1 MTIGFDAIESAA
13 ERVEGLVHRT
23 PVMTSAQLD
32 ELTGAEL
39 YFKCENLQKVGAF
52 KARGAVNAVFSLDE
66 ATLSK
71 GVATHSSGNHGAA
84 LARAAKL
91 KETAAYIVV
100 PNDAKQ
106 AKQDAIRGYGGEV
119 IPCEPNLEAR
129 EAKLAEVLERTG
141 ATFVHPYNDPDIIAG
156 QGTAVLELVNQ
167 VSNLEL
173 IVTPV
178 GGGGL
183 LAGGSIVAARHKIA
197 IFGAEP
203 EGAADAHRSLATG
216 DLVTSH
222 VPDTICDGLLT
233 TLGQL
238 NFDIIRDK
246 ISGIL
251 LVSDAQVIEAMA
263 LIWTRLKMVIE
274 PSSAV
279 TLAAVIRN
287 PDLFAGKR
295 VGLILTGGNV
305 DLASLPF

>member
-1 MTIGFDAIESAA
+1 MTIEFNAIESAA
-13 ERVEGLVHRT
+13 ERIKGLVHRT
-23 PVMTSAQLD
+23 PVMTSVQID

-52 KARGAVNAVFSLDE
+52 KARGAVNAVFSL
-66 ATLSK
+66 ATLNQ
-71 GVATHSSGNHGAA
+71 GVTTHSSGNHGAA
-84 LARAAKL
+84 LAMAAKL
-91 KETAAYIVV
+91 KKTDAYIVM

-141 ATFVHPYNDPDIIAG
+141 ATFIHPYNDPSIIAG
-156 QGTAVLELVNQ
+156 QGTAVLELVDQ

-203 EGAADAHRSLATG
+203 EGAADAHRSIATG

-233 TLGQL
+233 TLGRL

-251 LVSDAQVIEAMA
+251 LVSDNQVIDAMA
-263 LIWTRLKMVIE
+263 LIWSRLKMVVE

-287 PDLFAGKR
+287 PDLFAGQK

>member
-1 MTIGFDAIESAA
+1 MTIEFNAIESAA
-13 ERVEGLVHRT
+13 ERIEGLVHRT
-23 PVMTSAQLD
+23 PVMTSVQID

-52 KARGAVNAVFSLDE
+52 KARGAVNAVFSL
-66 ATLSK
+66 ATLNQ

-84 LARAAKL
+84 LAMAAKL
-91 KETAAYIVV
+91 KKTDAYIVV

-141 ATFVHPYNDPDIIAG
+141 ATFIHPYNDPSIIAG
-156 QGTAVLELVNQ
+156 QGTAVLELVDQ

-203 EGAADAHRSLATG
+203 EGAADAHRSIATG

-233 TLGQL
+233 TLGRL

-251 LVSDAQVIEAMA
+251 LVSDNQVIDAMA
-263 LIWTRLKMVIE
+263 LIWSRLKMVVE

-287 PDLFAGKR
+287 PDLFAGKK

>member
-1 MTIGFDAIESAA
+1 MTIEFNAIESAA
-13 ERVEGLVHRT
+13 ERIKGLVHRT
-23 PVMTSAQLD
+23 PVMTSVQID

-52 KARGAVNAVFSLDE
+52 KARGAVNAVFSL
-66 ATLSK
+66 ATLNQ

-84 LARAAKL
+84 LAMAAKL
-91 KETAAYIVV
+91 KKTDAYIVV

-141 ATFVHPYNDPDIIAG
+141 ATFIHPYNDPSIIAG
-156 QGTAVLELVNQ
+156 QGTAVLELVDQ

-203 EGAADAHRSLATG
+203 EGAADAHRSIATG

-233 TLGQL
+233 TLGRL

-251 LVSDAQVIEAMA
+251 LVSDNQVIDAMA
-263 LIWTRLKMVIE
+263 LIWSRLKMVVE

-287 PDLFAGKR
+287 PDLFAGKK